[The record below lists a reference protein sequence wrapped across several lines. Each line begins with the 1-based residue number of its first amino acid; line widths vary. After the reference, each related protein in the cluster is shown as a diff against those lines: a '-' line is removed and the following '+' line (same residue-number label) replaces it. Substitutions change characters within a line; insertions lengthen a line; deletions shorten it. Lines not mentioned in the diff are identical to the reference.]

1 MRNGWACVQIKGW
14 EFRETVGV
22 DMWRA
27 QVKRI
32 NGVKTDRRN
41 QANSSKLQKVVKTDW
56 VFKTSIRIR
65 SFQNWA

>member
-14 EFRETVGV
+14 EFGETARA
-22 DMWRA
+22 DMWRT
-27 QVKRI
+27 QVKRK
-32 NGVKTDRRN
+32 NGLKTDRWN

-56 VFKTSIRIR
+56 VFKTSIRVR